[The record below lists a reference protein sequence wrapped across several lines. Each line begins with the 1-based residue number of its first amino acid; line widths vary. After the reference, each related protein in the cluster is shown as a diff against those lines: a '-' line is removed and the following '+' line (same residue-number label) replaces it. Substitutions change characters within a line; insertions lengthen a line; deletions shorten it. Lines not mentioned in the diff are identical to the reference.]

1 MRTPDVTGLKYVA
14 IGFACL
20 VIAMAIL
27 RTLGLENQVLGVT
40 GAIMFSVLV
49 AATRQGRQ
57 RQEYINRQR

>member
-20 VIAMAIL
+20 VIGMAIL
-27 RTLGLENQVLGVT
+27 RTLGLENHALSVT

-49 AATRQGRQ
+49 ASTRQSGR
-57 RQEYINRQR
+57 RHAPST